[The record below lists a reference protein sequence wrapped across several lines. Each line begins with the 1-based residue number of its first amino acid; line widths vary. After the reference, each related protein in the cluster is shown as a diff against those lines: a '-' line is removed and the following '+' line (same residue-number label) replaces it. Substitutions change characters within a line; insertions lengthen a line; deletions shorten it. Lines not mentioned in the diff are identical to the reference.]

1 MYFITASYINVHVDE
16 AMPEPLS
23 VLQCTTC
30 MFCLF
35 FSVNAHL
42 IIFFM
47 SKGGQL
53 KIESTWEAWRL
64 PLEFPERAYAG
75 VMCIYQ
81 NITTEQFPFSI
92 VWKSQFGIGTAS
104 VACIT
109 TKSAHYV
116 MRCCSC
122 CNMQPSCNAHLR
134 VCPTVLINHL
144 IPRAIFLLGF
154 NWWHLKDIPCLFNNI
169 SWFGKASHWTCTSFV
184 LKVSLVQLLC
194 NCAIKQ
200 SAVLRPLTV
209 SCQFFS
215 VLASRI

>member
-1 MYFITASYINVHVDE
+1 
-16 AMPEPLS
+16 MPIL
-23 VLQCTTC
+23 
-30 MFCLF
+30 LF
-35 FSVNAHL
+35 FH
-42 IIFFM
+42 M
-47 SKGGQL
+47 STGGQL

-64 PLEFPERAYAG
+64 PLEFPEWAYAG
-75 VMCIYQ
+75 VHVYISEYY
-81 NITTEQFPFSI
+81 NWTVPFSI
-92 VWKSQFGIGTAS
+92 VWKSQFGICTAS

-116 MRCCSC
+116 MWCCSC

-134 VCPTVLINHL
+134 VCPTVLISHL
-144 IPRAIFLLGF
+144 IPRAIFVLGF

-184 LKVSLVQLLC
+184 LKVSLVQSLC

-215 VLASRI
+215 VLAPRI